1 MKQIKHFWII
11 LLFSLLHGLCCLCC
25 RALGIDDTWA
35 LTLLTIAMTFV
46 LAYLRGLRVYFIIAA
61 IILVNVLAYL
71 IGNALPL
78 ALNPFLGASMWIN
91 VLSTTITTLILGTV
105 FELATNLIFRIGG
118 AEVSVN
124 GMPQNKEFRQR
135 WIVRINDRIVPVKTE
150 QIAFFYSEDKCNF
163 LVTFDGGK
171 FIVDDTMDSNS
182 EMDSRDKALFM
193 FRFSCKVSGFCSI
206 VDGGSSCALVVSVF
220 ACHVFL
226 RGAGGGIGFC
236 HQQVVAQNRVYMFTF
251 EVVFVGYLHVGGY
264 LFQCPWLSAVVEYHS
279 LLTAQGVLLDYSLTT
294 P

>member
-91 VLSTTITTLILGTV
+91 VLSTTVTTLILGTV
-105 FELATNLIFRIGG
+105 FELATNLILRIGG

-171 FIVDDTMDSNS
+171 FIVDDTMDSIT
-182 EMDSRDKALFM
+182 DGLDPKQF
-193 FRFSCKVSGFCSI
+193 FRINRGCILSLASI
-206 VDGGSSCALVVSVF
+206 D
-220 ACHVFL
+220 
-226 RGAGGGIGFC
+226 
-236 HQQVVAQNRVYMFTF
+236 
-251 EVVFVGYLHVGGY
+251 
-264 LFQCPWLSAVVEYHS
+264 SAVVNSGRYSVQVHPS
-279 LLTAQGVLLDYSLTT
+279 LDITMIVARSRVEDFVKWLG
-294 P
+294 